1 MHALTTLSLMTLSLM
16 TLSLTTPPREIRG
29 PWRWLRCWARSSPR
43 LWQCSWRCAMTVD
56 LSTIPCAS
64 AGAALQVRR
73 WDVNV
78 VWLSLRELGWLA
90 WLCVYYLCD
99 NTSRD

>member
-1 MHALTTLSLMTLSLM
+1 
-16 TLSLTTPPREIRG
+16 
-29 PWRWLRCWARSSPR
+29 
-43 LWQCSWRCAMTVD
+43 MTVD

-64 AGAALQVRR
+64 AGAGTLQVRR